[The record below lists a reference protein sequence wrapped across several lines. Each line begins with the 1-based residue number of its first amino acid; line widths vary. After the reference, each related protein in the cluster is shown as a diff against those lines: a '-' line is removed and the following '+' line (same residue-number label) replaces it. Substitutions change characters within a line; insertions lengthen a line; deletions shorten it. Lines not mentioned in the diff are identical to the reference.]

1 MAQYRAIFNNA
12 YFKGLASAAIVTAA
26 MAAGQAQAA
35 DGLETALSSGT
46 MAAPVESYTVSTAET
61 LDAIADKQGY
71 INNLTIANSGAL
83 TFTQSGSDVTKNLQV
98 KDNLTVQSGGTLTL
112 TNLSSSTA
120 VIGIIGVHAET
131 TGVSPTHDFSQNLST
146 FNVDG
151 GTVDITKSHIQFNN
165 VELNNAKVTIKTNNG
180 QSGDDAWTANSMI
193 TAVAQND
200 TEGGFFTVT
209 GDKTDIT
216 LDSGS
221 QLVARTFNLKDGV
234 INMKGDSSANDTL
247 ALIRSEKDGTL
258 NIEGADLNV
267 SGAGNYLFGKTIN
280 IKSADSVITV
290 SGTSTLTLSGQVS
303 NKDQTAVTGA
313 VDGTVNFTAGKI
325 DLKAVDSKIVLAGKD
340 GNKGVKFYV
349 QDNAQLTG
357 LGAVDLGEKSKLIID
372 QKILDGFVKAGA
384 DTSAGNGGKVN
395 FTAEGAQ
402 VLLKNSAD
410 VVDLSSYAYGSGAN
424 ADFDVT
430 NQDIVGK
437 IIGDKLAI
445 SKAVTGTFTNAK
457 GTAIKV
463 EADELTLGKA
473 DAESKASELQGT
485 VFTQL
490 TAKDK
495 LVLAGKDNKFTF
507 DKGDYYVSNS
517 STSKVSTIEGADLS
531 LETARISVKGDWTS
545 NSNITFAGAGEV
557 RTGNFFFAKSTKQDS
572 SLTLTG
578 TITNAKTANNWGG
591 ITTGDTNHTKKSTLD
606 ITGATLKS
614 TATPGMVTFGANNN
628 GTVKISGQ
636 QATDILKATED
647 TKGFHLGVSSGGT
660 LDIQGAF
667 SANFDDF
674 AKFTGTGATDSNK
687 ITFGKWN
694 DGQTAV
700 EAVGGIVKA
709 QKATLTTSDA
719 QTPAGAGVL
728 NLQAATPADVKLQ
741 LEELVIT
748 NNVANEKDVTIKS
761 GSVVLSKALSSEN
774 ENLIVGDGA
783 LLDLNTSTQGTV
795 SGLKTLTVS
804 GATAAALKVNGK
816 WTMANTGLVVGK
828 SGDATIENG
837 ANLTVAGLTTSD
849 TGSVS
854 VIDQSKLVAT
864 GALKT
869 EDGKVSVKNDSTFVA
884 DYTEANKTTALGKVA
899 VDATS
904 HLELTGYTSGSI
916 TLTDLAAQKTKF
928 LNGDTGLFKIT
939 GKNGATLKIEGGK
952 ANQDGTVAFT
962 DAQSA
967 ANLEGVYSNN
977 TVTGVNGSI
986 TTTND
991 WGTVELDK
999 QATQLELGA
1008 NGAVHLNGA
1017 PGKTNLVADSTGK
1030 NAADV
1035 QMGDGSMLIV
1045 NASGSI
1051 KDIKAAADNNGTIL
1065 VNDKVNLTVGN
1076 IGVNNTA
1083 IKNVEI
1089 DASSKLSAKDIFAK
1103 TIDASGKLAAQN
1115 ITAETIKA
1123 LDQLTAKD
1131 VSVKTFDIQGSAEV
1145 TNLTL
1150 SDANTANTIK
1160 GKLDVKEALNASGDL
1175 TILNAIKAGSLVGAS
1190 GKTITV
1196 GQDGAE
1202 GASGLLDVGTM
1213 DLKSGSLILD
1223 PDFNDHAS
1231 LGFVGGT
1238 KTQDEIEVSVG
1249 GNVGVGQN
1257 AAFVAGMRDGDA
1269 QAQAILDRYTN
1280 AIGSLDKNSNG
1291 KIDAAQG
1298 EFGAMFIA
1306 NGKYTVADGEAVIV
1320 DPAKKSAALKTDLTT
1335 NINNYKDKFTLGN
1348 NAALLVTDSFAQSI
1362 LNKAD
1367 KSVIAFGVAA
1377 GGGSLA
1383 LGDNSKIIIDTALTA
1398 EDTLNLVSGSG
1409 TGATVTGQK
1418 ADTVIAANG
1427 LLQGTIGADGK
1438 IDFTLEEAKARAK
1451 LYNQSQPV
1459 QDLTIKALEGKTFDK
1474 TDIGIDYILN
1484 AAKDLGGKAAE
1495 GTARLAVYGGA
1506 VQGTALAQQA
1516 ANDAV
1521 VERMSRSNPNGS
1533 LVFANNAQGGGM
1545 WLSPVYKTHESDSF
1559 DADGVDYGVD
1569 SDLTGLVLGADTTTA
1584 SGVRVGGYFNF
1595 GSADFDGQG
1604 VGDQVSNEADYF
1616 GLGLY
1621 AGMTFGQFSLLADAG
1636 FTQVSNDIEQST
1648 GVKDY
1653 SKVTADTD
1661 SSAVT
1666 LGLRGEYKLNV
1677 ATMDVTPHLGMRFT
1691 RLDVDSYDAKVNGKV
1706 LATSDFDTMQMFSI
1720 PFGVTVSKDIAA
1732 GAWTI
1737 KPVFDLTLTA
1747 NAGDTDAKLNTTF
1760 IGANSLDLTSEAFD
1774 SFTYGATF
1782 GLDAKYGE
1790 NFSIGLNTN
1799 YTGSSNA
1806 DEFGVMGNARYMF

>member
-1 MAQYRAIFNNA
+1 MKQTNNAIKFLMAQYRAIFNNA

-26 MAAGQAQAA
+26 MAAGQAQAGTDFGSGDLAVDTLEAAQKVAGIVATAA
-35 DGLETALSSGT
+35 DDTLNLSAQKKYVNGITVESGKGLTVSGAFISVNDVVVNSGT
-46 MAAPVESYTVSTAET
+46 FTVSGAGSQLQLASQQDSKQNPVYDKDFTANGAT
-61 LDAIADKQGY
+61 IKLDKGNLAAADF
-71 INNLTIANSGAL
+71 TI
-83 TFTQSGSDVTKNLQV
+83 T
-98 KDNLTVQSGGTLTL
+98 GGTLTL
-112 TNLSSSTA
+112 TS
-120 VIGIIGVHAET
+120 
-131 TGVSPTHDFSQNLST
+131 
-146 FNVDG
+146 G
-151 GTVDITKSHIQFNN
+151 GTGGTNLTAYGTPVAQDAPQATGPFPYNAKGQLTDVTATVNGGTNITAIGHLDITGSAPDKSQITLTGAASGSNSKHYEDFGFLEGSKQ
-165 VELNNAKVTIKTNNG
+165 LTIKNT
-180 QSGDDAWTANSMI
+180 T
-193 TAVAQND
+193 
-200 TEGGFFTVT
+200 
-209 GDKTDIT
+209 
-216 LDSGS
+216 
-221 QLVARTFNLKDGV
+221 
-234 INMKGDSSANDTL
+234 
-247 ALIRSEKDGTL
+247 
-258 NIEGADLNV
+258 LNV
-267 SGAGNYLFGKTIN
+267 SGGVAGKGTALASRDLAVTDSIINIEGEHDSLTLGSPDDIKKAAGDTVKNAEYGKVEIKGSEIN
-280 IKSADSVITV
+280 IKNAASQLVLGADGSKSAISLNGNTIANDGVISVF
-290 SGTSTLTLSGQVS
+290 S
-303 NKDQTAVTGA
+303 NKVSISEGELTGS
-313 VDGTVNFTAGKI
+313 G
-325 DLKAVDSKIVLAGKD
+325 SIVL
-340 GNKGVKFYV
+340 NKK
-349 QDNAQLTG
+349 
-357 LGAVDLGEKSKLIID
+357 GAITINQSL
-372 QKILDGFVKAGA
+372 LDGFINTDKKTDAGTIKFSGAGSKVTFTDA
-384 DTSAGNGGKVN
+384 DYV
-395 FTAEGAQ
+395 E
-402 VLLKNSAD
+402 
-410 VVDLSSYAYGSGAN
+410 LSKYEYGSGAS
-424 ADFDVT
+424 ADFDIASDNGVIKG
-430 NQDIVGK
+430 N
-437 IIGDKLAI
+437 KLAI
-445 SKAVTGTFTNAK
+445 SKAVTETFTSSAGK
-457 GTAIKV
+457 IDLGADYIKLGGTASGDSNK
-463 EADELTLGKA
+463 L
-473 DAESKASELQGT
+473 SEVKGT
-485 VFTQL
+485 VFKTISAYKNIDFQG
-490 TAKDK
+490 A
-495 LVLAGKDNKFTF
+495 DNKFIV
-507 DKGDYYVSNS
+507 DS
-517 STSKVSTIEGADLS
+517 SDIQGVNKDANTTAEFTGADLTF
-531 LETARISVKGDWTS
+531 EKGRLFALGNWKS
-545 NSNITFAGAGEV
+545 AQNITLGGAYG
-557 RTGNFFFAKSTKQDS
+557 TSHGNVIVGNGSKYDS
-572 SLTLTG
+572 SLVLTG
-578 TITNAKTANNWGG
+578 TITNAKSVNTWGALKAAKS
-591 ITTGDTNHTKKSTLD
+591 DSNTNTLD
-606 ITGATLKS
+606 ITGATLAS
-614 TATPGMVTFGANNN
+614 SANPGMVSIVAEQNGVVKLTGEQVTAILDSNN
-628 GTVKISGQ
+628 K
-636 QATDILKATED
+636 D
-647 TKGFHLGVSSGGT
+647 TKGFALNTTSGGV
-660 LDIQGAF
+660 LDIQGEFTAD
-667 SANFDDF
+667 FDDII
-674 AKFTGTGATDSNK
+674 KGTGAGATDSNK
-687 ITFGKWN
+687 LTLGGSSVDASGVIKANKANLSGK
-694 DGQTAV
+694 G
-700 EAVGGIVKA
+700 E
-709 QKATLTTSDA
+709 
-719 QTPAGAGVL
+719 L
-728 NLQAATPADVKLQ
+728 NLQAANTANVKLQ
-741 LEELVIT
+741 LEELAI
-748 NNVANEKDVTIKS
+748 NHSEANQNDVTVKS
-761 GSVVLSKALSSEN
+761 GSIVLSKGLSSAN
-774 ENLIVGDGA
+774 DKLNLIVGDGA
-783 LLDLNTSTQGTV
+783 LLDLNTTAQGTV
-795 SGLKTLTVS
+795 SGLKTINVS
-804 GATAAALKVNGK
+804 GTSSDAALKVNGK

-916 TLTDLAAQKTKF
+916 TLTALADQKTKF
-928 LNGDTGLFKIT
+928 LSGDTGLFKIT

-952 ANQDGTVAFT
+952 ANQNGTVAFT

-1131 VSVKTFDIQGSAEV
+1131 VSVKTFDLQGSAEV

-1335 NINNYKDKFTLGN
+1335 NINNYKDKFTLGKD
-1348 NAALLVTDSFAQSI
+1348 AALFVTDSFAQSLI
-1362 LNKAD
+1362 SD
-1367 KSVIAFGVAA
+1367 DTKSVIAFEKAS
-1377 GGGSLA
+1377 GSLV

-1398 EDTLNLVSGSG
+1398 EDSLDLVSG
-1409 TGATVTGQK
+1409 TDAKVTGQK

-1506 VQGTALAQQA
+1506 VQGTALA
-1516 ANDAV
+1516 
-1521 VERMSRSNPNGS
+1521 
-1533 LVFANNAQGGGM
+1533 
-1545 WLSPVYKTHESDSF
+1545 
-1559 DADGVDYGVD
+1559 
-1569 SDLTGLVLGADTTTA
+1569 
-1584 SGVRVGGYFNF
+1584 
-1595 GSADFDGQG
+1595 
-1604 VGDQVSNEADYF
+1604 
-1616 GLGLY
+1616 
-1621 AGMTFGQFSLLADAG
+1621 
-1636 FTQVSNDIEQST
+1636 
-1648 GVKDY
+1648 
-1653 SKVTADTD
+1653 
-1661 SSAVT
+1661 
-1666 LGLRGEYKLNV
+1666 
-1677 ATMDVTPHLGMRFT
+1677 
-1691 RLDVDSYDAKVNGKV
+1691 
-1706 LATSDFDTMQMFSI
+1706 
-1720 PFGVTVSKDIAA
+1720 
-1732 GAWTI
+1732 
-1737 KPVFDLTLTA
+1737 
-1747 NAGDTDAKLNTTF
+1747 
-1760 IGANSLDLTSEAFD
+1760 
-1774 SFTYGATF
+1774 
-1782 GLDAKYGE
+1782 
-1790 NFSIGLNTN
+1790 
-1799 YTGSSNA
+1799 
-1806 DEFGVMGNARYMF
+1806 